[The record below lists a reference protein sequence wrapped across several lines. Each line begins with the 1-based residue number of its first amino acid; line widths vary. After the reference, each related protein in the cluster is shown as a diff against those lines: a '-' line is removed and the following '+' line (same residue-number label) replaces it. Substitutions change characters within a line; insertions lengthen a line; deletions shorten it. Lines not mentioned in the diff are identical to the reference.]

1 MGRRRVRR
9 EAAMTAPRRRGDNE
23 NSKGG
28 RGCAPRVGG
37 VAVYCRGIKECAHV
51 ILTRPHRGPVAQ
63 PEAGPGRT
71 ANGQKATGGD
81 SDGVITGVCMTPS
94 LRESPPV
101 TGVLHQA
108 AVQYSGGKVGGR
120 EVLQGNEA
128 MAFPGSQ
135 SHTWVPGEV
144 ATEEE
149 ATHALV
155 VRFDTKTRGEELSN
169 AIMEGE

>member
-94 LRESPPV
+94 LRQSPPV

-108 AVQYSGGKVGGR
+108 AVQYSGGKVGAASAAGERGHGVPWLTEPHVGSRGGGNRGGGNPCFGR
-120 EVLQGNEA
+120 PV
-128 MAFPGSQ
+128 
-135 SHTWVPGEV
+135 
-144 ATEEE
+144 
-149 ATHALV
+149 
-155 VRFDTKTRGEELSN
+155 
-169 AIMEGE
+169 

>member
-81 SDGVITGVCMTPS
+81 SDGVITGCST
-94 LRESPPV
+94 
-101 TGVLHQA
+101 
-108 AVQYSGGKVGGR
+108 AVARLGPR
-120 EVLQGNEA
+120 VLQGNEA